1 MSDRIVNQISQRLS
15 LRSPQEVSL
24 EILSELVKKLDL
36 GKEVDLGEELK
47 KVANVYPTCTD
58 FEREFASVCFALAT
72 GVGKTRLMGA
82 FIAYLAL
89 TKKSRNFF
97 VLAPGTTIYK
107 KLIDD
112 LGNPGN
118 AKYVFKGIA
127 EFVITPPNIITA
139 ENYKNKINESRKQ
152 VKAGF
157 FDNEINIHI
166 FNIDKINKDVG
177 KVRAFSEYLGESYFE
192 YLAETEDLVVIMDES
207 HHYLAERGLRT
218 INELKPILGLEL
230 TATPIDPKGNKFKNV
245 VYEYSLKQAM
255 EDGFVKEPAVAT
267 RSNFDPKQH
276 SDEEID
282 RIKLD
287 DAIRI
292 HEQTKTNLEIY
303 ARNNGREIVKP
314 FVLVVA
320 KDTTHASDIRKYIQ
334 SPSFMNGSYSNKV
347 LEVHSK
353 VGSDKTEKDEIIQSL
368 LEVED
373 RNNPIEIVIHV
384 NMLKEGWDV
393 TNLYTIV
400 PLRSSAA
407 QILTIQTIGRG
418 LRLPYGERVGDKY
431 VDRLTIVAHDRYEA
445 ILEES
450 RKPDSLVKQGN
461 IITIEDNPEML
472 DSQSITSSGGIAFGS
487 IRSLENEILVEQNP
501 DKRKEKSRYLAAQIS
516 IKEEVLNLSN
526 ENTSVTRV
534 NDQEIKDKIF
544 KKVKASLESNQS
556 ELFVNEQLDKI
567 IEDAYDDV
575 TKDIVKSYIEIPRL
589 SVQPS
594 DEKTVTIVD
603 FDLDCTNLNLKPQT
617 REIYIQS
624 LEDENARR
632 DIISASNMEY
642 KEDVLEN
649 VLVHQLI
656 DIDFINYDENSK
668 LLYKLSGQA
677 INYLRDKLSKEE
689 DVTNVV
695 YSYKRDISDL
705 IASQIREHLSRS
717 PVRYDHSQTK
727 PFTEIYDNNL
737 TQISG
742 DKIYHYTETIT
753 PTSDIPKKIFT
764 GFAKACHER
773 YKFDSKSEKDFVI
786 LLEKD
791 SSNFVSRWLRPAD
804 RQFNITWGSL
814 GKKYEPDFVVE
825 TMDTIYMVEIKK
837 AQDVDSNEVQD
848 KAKAA
853 KIYCEQASVY
863 TKDTGGKQWEYV
875 LIPHDK
881 VTQSASIKS
890 LLE

>member
-1 MSDRIVNQISQRLS
+1 VPNLNVKSNRRQI
-15 LRSPQEVSL
+15 
-24 EILSELVKKLDL
+24 
-36 GKEVDLGEELK
+36 
-47 KVANVYPTCTD
+47 
-58 FEREFASVCFALAT
+58 
-72 GVGKTRLMGA
+72 
-82 FIAYLAL
+82 
-89 TKKSRNFF
+89 
-97 VLAPGTTIYK
+97 
-107 KLIDD
+107 
-112 LGNPGN
+112 
-118 AKYVFKGIA
+118 
-127 EFVITPPNIITA
+127 
-139 ENYKNKINESRKQ
+139 
-152 VKAGF
+152 KAGF
-157 FDNEINIHI
+157 FSNEINIHI

-192 YLAETEDLVVIMDES
+192 YLAETEDLVVLMDES

-276 SDEEID
+276 SEEEID

-320 KDTTHASDIRKYIQ
+320 KDTNHASDIRKYIQ
-334 SPSFMNGSYSNKV
+334 SPSFMDGSYSNKV

-353 VGSDKTEKDEIIQSL
+353 VGSDKTEKDEIIQLL

-373 RNNPIEIVIHV
+373 RTNPIEIVIHV

-431 VDRLTIVAHDRYEA
+431 VDRLTIVAHDRYQA

-461 IITIEDNPEML
+461 IITIEDNPDIL
-472 DSQSITSSGGIAFGS
+472 VSQSITGSGGIAFGS
-487 IRSLENEILVEQNP
+487 IRSLVNEISVELNP
-501 DKRKEKSRYLAAQIS
+501 EKKKEKSRYLAAQIS

-526 ENTSVTRV
+526 ENTSITRV
-534 NDQEIKDKIF
+534 SDREIKENIL
-544 KKVKASLESNQS
+544 KKVKASLETNQT
-556 ELFVNEQLDKI
+556 ELFVNEQLDQI
-567 IEDAYDDV
+567 IEDAYEDV
-575 TKDIVKSYIEIPRL
+575 TKEIVKVYIEIPRL

-594 DEKTVTIVD
+594 EEKLVTILD
-603 FDLDCTNLNLKPQT
+603 FDLECSSLNLRPQT

-624 LEDENARR
+624 LEDENARQ
-632 DIISASNMEY
+632 DIISASNIEY
-642 KEDVLEN
+642 KEAVLEN

-677 INYLRDKLSKEE
+677 INWLRGKLPKED
-689 DVTNVV
+689 DVINVV
-695 YSYKRDISDL
+695 YSHKQTISDL
-705 IASQIREHLSRS
+705 IASQLREHLSRR
-717 PVRYDHSQTK
+717 PIHYDHSQTK

-737 TQISG
+737 TQITG
-742 DKIYHYTETIT
+742 DKIYHYAETIT

-764 GFAKACHER
+764 GFSKACHER
-773 YKFDSKSEKDFVI
+773 YKFDSKSEKDLVI

-791 SSNFVSRWLRPAD
+791 SSNLVLKWLRPAE
-804 RQFNITWGSL
+804 RQFNITWGPL
-814 GKKYEPDFVVE
+814 GKRYEPDFVIE
-825 TMDTIYMVEIKK
+825 TDLTIYMVEVKSSKDID
-837 AQDVDSNEVQD
+837 AVDVLE

-853 KIYCEQASVY
+853 KHYCEQVSEY
-863 TKDTGGKQWEYV
+863 TAERGGKKWRYV
-875 LIPHDK
+875 IIPHDRINLSSNIADLIEGF
-881 VTQSASIKS
+881 VQ
-890 LLE
+890 